1 MHSLR
6 HKRSLPVLP
15 RMQRLQ
21 GAVVDSIGRKARRVV
36 AQHAAQHARSCRGRH
51 IDTNQ
56 HRDAAV
62 AVPAARGVSKG
73 QRIQQGRTSVHSM
86 PNLVCSGRLRLLRT
100 NIDARRAR

>member
-1 MHSLR
+1 MHALAQR
-6 HKRSLPVLP
+6 GGFLAWR